1 MRPAPLVPLRR
12 RGISRATH
20 PTSSVR
26 VPACGS
32 NPRQDNPRPRNSA
45 QRRRTPETTAR
56 TTPEL
61 LDISRVAQFAPVAH
75 CRYLRQAAPRP
86 QPGQWRRPIRC
97 GRRAI
102 PAGFTAEEGTI
113 SLTPGPFPGRRRR
126 GPLKGPTRPNRAGV
140 GVQEWVQ
147 LPPPATGADRGM
159 YFILRLT
166 QLIVRPDSRSGVLR
180 YKSPPN
186 ACCPTHSVI
195 PAWAG
200 IQGWWGRFVAI
211 ISFLHTPVSA
221 TGGRDRSREGN
232 VRRRGGSNLALGASP
247 TQLQGQRK

>member
-61 LDISRVAQFAPVAH
+61 LDISRVAHFAPVAH

-86 QPGQWRRPIRC
+86 QPGQWHRPIRC

-126 GPLKGPTRPNRAGV
+126 GTLKGPRRTNRAGV

-147 LPPPATGADRGM
+147 LPPP
-159 YFILRLT
+159 
-166 QLIVRPDSRSGVLR
+166 
-180 YKSPPN
+180 
-186 ACCPTHSVI
+186 
-195 PAWAG
+195 
-200 IQGWWGRFVAI
+200 
-211 ISFLHTPVSA
+211 A